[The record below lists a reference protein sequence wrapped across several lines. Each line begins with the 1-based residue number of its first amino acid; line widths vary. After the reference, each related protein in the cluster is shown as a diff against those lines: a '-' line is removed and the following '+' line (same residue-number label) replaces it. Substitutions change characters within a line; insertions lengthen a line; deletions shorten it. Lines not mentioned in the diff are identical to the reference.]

1 MPVPQVLLAH
11 ASSNCEQEEYGRVRR
26 CGCYIVSY
34 PRSQGEGKPGYEA
47 RGDTLMVGHGTVYV
61 DMYFV
66 PFPGS
71 LEDDLG
77 MRLTC
82 TTQADW
88 PI

>member
-1 MPVPQVLLAH
+1 MVE
-11 ASSNCEQEEYGRVRR
+11 SED
-26 CGCYIVSY
+26 
-34 PRSQGEGKPGYEA
+34 EGKPGYEA
-47 RGDTLMVGHGTVYV
+47 RGDTLMVGHGTVYA

-71 LEDDLG
+71 LLG

-88 PI
+88 PV

>member
-1 MPVPQVLLAH
+1 MVESEDV
-11 ASSNCEQEEYGRVRR
+11 
-26 CGCYIVSY
+26 
-34 PRSQGEGKPGYEA
+34 
-47 RGDTLMVGHGTVYV
+47 GDTLMVGHGTVYA

-88 PI
+88 PA